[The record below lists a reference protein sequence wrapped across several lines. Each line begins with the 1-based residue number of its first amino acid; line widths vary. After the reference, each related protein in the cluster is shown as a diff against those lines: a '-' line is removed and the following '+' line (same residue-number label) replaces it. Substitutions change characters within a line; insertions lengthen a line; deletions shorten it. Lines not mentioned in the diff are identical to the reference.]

1 MQRDGG
7 IGLSIIIPVYN
18 EEKRL
23 ESTVRAVD
31 AELGKM
37 GKDYEIII
45 AEDGSSDQTL
55 SIAKRLENGRIKV
68 VHSGA
73 RLGKGKAI
81 QNASLSA
88 RGDIIAFMDAD
99 LAADLSYLP
108 ALVESVEKGASIAI
122 GSRYVPGSIIKR
134 RFLRD
139 FYSRAFNLIVAILWN
154 SKVKDHQC
162 GFKAFR
168 RDAVVPWIGEV
179 QSKSWFWD
187 AEFLV
192 RAQEKGLSVAEV
204 PIRWDE
210 ASSSKF
216 RFSDILGMMKS
227 IIEFKLFRK

>member
-1 MQRDGG
+1 MQRGGG
-7 IGLSIIIPVYN
+7 IGLSIILPVYN

-45 AEDGSSDQTL
+45 AEDGSSDNTL
-55 SIAKRLENGRIKV
+55 QIAKRLENGRIRV
-68 VHSGA
+68 AHSGA

-88 RGDIIAFMDAD
+88 RGGIIAFMDAD
-99 LAADLSYLP
+99 LASDLSYLP
-108 ALVESVEKGASIAI
+108 ALIGSVEKGASIAI

-134 RFLRD
+134 KLLRD